1 MVRIRDK
8 LLLAYLLPAVLVLGA
23 FGALAYAAMR
33 RGLESEL
40 GNRLVSI
47 AHAASA
53 QVDGALVDG
62 VRRAFEDEGD
72 VEVRRSRTYEY
83 LRLRLATLRRSTGV
97 RGLSVFELL
106 PPAASG
112 GARVIRNLVEDTGQV
127 AVGERSYAREADLVE
142 LGRVFDEGKGRAS
155 VLFRAKDGVL
165 YKSGYAPVRLG
176 SRVIAAV
183 GVDGPASFFEVLDA
197 LRGNLAWAGGGL
209 VLALGALA
217 VFLAWRLTHPLRA
230 LSRAAEAIGA
240 GDLSTPIR
248 PDTRDE
254 VGLLARTMEEMR
266 LRIEAREGELQ
277 MMLAGI
283 AHEVRN
289 PLGGIELYAGL
300 LREDVADE
308 PKKLARVRKIER
320 ELAYLKNI
328 VTDFLDYARKAAL
341 EPEPVAVAPWLDDL
355 VALVTAEA
363 EARAVSVVVQRH
375 PDATTMFADG
385 EKLRRAL
392 LNLIRNALQA
402 MPEGGTLTLT
412 VEPAMLADAAA
423 LALSVRDTGEGM
435 PAEVLAEAFKPFFT
449 TRERGTGLGLAF
461 VKKIVDE
468 HGGRVQVESAPG
480 LGSCVS
486 VILPAAPTP
495 VVAST

>member
-8 LLLAYLLPAVLVLGA
+8 LLLAYLLPAMLVLGA

-40 GNRLVSI
+40 GKRLVSI
-47 AHAASA
+47 AHAAAA

-62 VRRAFEDEGD
+62 LGRAFDEEGD
-72 VEVRRSRTYEY
+72 LEVRRSRTFEY

-97 RGLSVFELL
+97 RGLAVFDLL
-106 PPAASG
+106 PVA
-112 GARVIRNLVEDTGQV
+112 GAGSPRVIRNLVEDTGLV

-142 LGRVFDEGKGRAS
+142 LARVFDAGEGRAS
-155 VLFRAKDGVL
+155 VLFRGKDDVL
-165 YKSGYAPVRLG
+165 YKSGYAPVLLG
-176 SRVIAAV
+176 TRVVAAV

-197 LRGNLAWAGGGL
+197 LRGNLLWVGGAL

-217 VFLAWRLTHPLRA
+217 VFLAWRLSRPLRA

-240 GDLSTPIR
+240 GDFSTVIR
-248 PDTRDE
+248 PETRDE
-254 VGLLARTMEEMR
+254 VGVLARTMEEMR

-277 MMLAGI
+277 LMLAGI

-300 LREDVADE
+300 LREDVAHE
-308 PKKLARVRKIER
+308 PKKLARVQKIER

-328 VTDFLDYARKAAL
+328 VTDFLDYARKGPL
-341 EPEPVAVAPWLDDL
+341 ETSPVDVTAWLDD
-355 VALVTAEA
+355 VAGLVTADA
-363 EARAVSVVVQRH
+363 ERRGVSVVLDVSPQT
-375 PDATTMFADG
+375 PCMLADA

-392 LNLIRNALQA
+392 LNLTRNALQA
-402 MPEGGTLTLT
+402 MPSGGTLTLGAQ
-412 VEPAMLADAAA
+412 PAQLADAPAVQ
-423 LALSVRDTGEGM
+423 LSVRDTGEGM
-435 PAEVLAEAFKPFFT
+435 LPAVAAEAFTPFFT

-461 VKKIVDE
+461 VKKILDE
-468 HGGRVQVESAPG
+468 HGGTVHVESAPG
-480 LGSCVS
+480 QGSRVTLI
-486 VILPAAPTP
+486 VRAATQEG
-495 VVAST
+495 AS